1 MNEIHR
7 VDMVEMDRLLAVSP
21 QLRFDPALGNLVAEL
36 KVRLLV
42 KTIDS
47 LRSDRPAVTLQQDMH
62 AMITVAH
69 TRLADVLDL
78 QHGAGAPDRDI
89 TVCLYR
95 VDKFALA
102 GLS

>member
-1 MNEIHR
+1 MG
-7 VDMVEMDRLLAVSP
+7 RLLAVSP

-36 KVRLLV
+36 KVHLLV

-69 TRLADVLDL
+69 TRLVDVLDL

-89 TVCLYR
+89 TVCL
-95 VDKFALA
+95 
-102 GLS
+102 LSRRQICARGPVLELF